1 MFEQAQAFS
10 SFSVNDIKR
19 AAQFYRDV
27 LGLSVDETPEG
38 LALEFANGGK
48 VFIYPKESHEPAT
61 FTVLNFPVPNI
72 EAAVSE
78 LGKKG
83 IEFEHYDDLPGLETD
98 EKGIARGQGPTI
110 AWFKD
115 PAGNVLSVVQAE
127 TVPKTNSG
135 SSKRD
140 RTAA

>member
-1 MFEQAQAFS
+1 MIDQAQAFS

-19 AAQFYRDV
+19 AAQFYRNV
-27 LGLSVDETPEG
+27 LGLSVGESAEG

-48 VFIYPKESHEPAT
+48 VFIYPKTAHEPAT
-61 FTVLNFPVPNI
+61 FTVLNFSVPSV
-72 EAAVSE
+72 EVAVRE
-78 LGKKG
+78 LGEQG
-83 IEFEHYDDLPGLETD
+83 IKFEHYDLPGLKTD

-115 PAGNVLSVVQAE
+115 PAGNILSVVQAE
-127 TVPKTNSG
+127 TVPKTESSNSV
-135 SSKRD
+135 RD